1 MRSGVRDDR
10 FWYILPTTYHCES
23 CKPVCDL
30 KKNAAFTLA
39 EVLITLGIIGVVAAM
54 TMPMLIA
61 KYQKLVTA
69 NKLKVAYSLIAQ
81 SIERAEADY
90 GSVKYWT
97 FDSEEA
103 FVNKYVKPYFQ
114 VVRVYD
120 VGSLPADFHHYCR
133 TGNICDSYG
142 SFRAASKI
150 VLKNGMMLSMTID
163 ATTNDYVWLVIM
175 VDLNGLKNNST
186 YGKDTFVFSLDTD
199 YEKLLPYGLGR
210 VTGEFT
216 DTIRDKSRAA
226 LLSGSDARS
235 CVNNGIFCAAVIFM
249 DNWQIKDD
257 YPW

>member
-1 MRSGVRDDR
+1 M
-10 FWYILPTTYHCES
+10 
-23 CKPVCDL
+23 
-30 KKNAAFTLA
+30 
-39 EVLITLGIIGVVAAM
+39 LITLGIIGVVAAM

-90 GSVKYWT
+90 GPVKYWT

-133 TGNICDSYG
+133 NGNICDSYG

-186 YGKDTFVFSLDTD
+186 YGKDTFVFSLDPD